1 MEAKKLNMKI
11 PPSALYCPVCNGKA
25 ETDQVVTAEMNNRL
39 SIAKHCMECGATWE
53 VIYNIVPVKIIN
65 LETKVI
71 YEDIPLN

>member
-11 PPSALYCPVCNGKA
+11 PPSALYCPICNEKIDKGINTVQEVSNILKITKCC
-25 ETDQVVTAEMNNRL
+25 E
-39 SIAKHCMECGATWE
+39 ECGAKWD

>member
-11 PPSALYCPVCNGKA
+11 PPSALYCPVCNERINKGIY
-25 ETDQVVTAEMNNRL
+25 EIEEVNNIIKIEK
-39 SIAKHCMECGATWE
+39 SCPECGAKWT

>member
-11 PPSALYCPVCNGKA
+11 PPSALYCPVCNNKA
-25 ETDQVVTAEMNNRL
+25 TIQSYTVDEVDNKITL
-39 SIAKHCMECGATWE
+39 YKLCKECGATWA
-53 VIYNIVPVKIIN
+53 VIYNLVPLKIIN